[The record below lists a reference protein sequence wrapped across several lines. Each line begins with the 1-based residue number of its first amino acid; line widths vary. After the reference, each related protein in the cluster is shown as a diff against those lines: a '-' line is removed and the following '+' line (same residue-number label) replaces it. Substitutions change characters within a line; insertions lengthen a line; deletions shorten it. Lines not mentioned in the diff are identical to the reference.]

1 MKKLITTGLVALATL
16 VAVAQSPA
24 EQVILKAAKNQVII
38 VKQFPS
44 IGNLVGFVISPK
56 AQKNQKTIIYAAKDG
71 QYMIAGS
78 VIDNKGVNIT
88 QADYKK
94 YVTDAMA
101 PKVIMAAQKTS
112 WFAQGNPNAPH
123 QAYVI
128 VEPNCIACHML
139 HQELMP
145 LIKSG
150 KLYVRW
156 IMVAFLK
163 PDSKAKAA
171 AIFQAKDPAK
181 ALDTDQQNF
190 NAKTEEGS
198 IQPAKDIDAKSKA
211 NLKANFDFMQKYGF
225 IATPVIIYK
234 DSDGKAQ
241 ITRGFAPG
249 KALIK
254 MVDGMKKL
262 DS

>member
-1 MKKLITTGLVALATL
+1 MKKLITTSLVALATIA
-16 VAVAQSPA
+16 AVAQSPA
-24 EQVILKAAKNQVII
+24 EQVIEKAAKNQVVI

-44 IGNLVGFVISPK
+44 VGNLQGFVVSPK
-56 AQKNQKTIIYAAKDG
+56 SKSGQKTVIYADKNG
-71 QYMIAGS
+71 QYMIAGA
-78 VIDNKGVNIT
+78 IINKDGVNIT
-88 QADYKK
+88 QRDYKK
-94 YVTDAMA
+94 YITDAMA
-101 PKVIMAAQKTS
+101 PKVITSAKATS

-139 HQELMP
+139 HQELLP

-163 PDSKAKAA
+163 PDSQAKAA
-171 AIFQAKDPAK
+171 AIFQAKNPSD
-181 ALDTDQQNF
+181 ALNEDQKNF

-198 IQPAKDIDAKSKA
+198 ITPAKDISAASKTKI
-211 NLKANFDFMQKYGF
+211 KANFAFMQKYGF

-234 DSDGKAQ
+234 NKAGKAQ
-241 ITRGFAPG
+241 ITRGFMPG
-249 KALIK
+249 KALVT
-254 MVDGMKKL
+254 MVDGMSKL
-262 DS
+262 D